1 MPVNGAAALLFLS
14 SWSTQDHFADWFAE
28 KVHSSVAEDTAPML
42 EECLVA
48 TRNLLALFHSAVRQ
62 RGRHPLVR
70 AAHAGS
76 EAFVNVRTC
85 VSVFVHFILLFL
97 A

>member
-1 MPVNGAAALLFLS
+1 M
-14 SWSTQDHFADWFAE
+14 
-28 KVHSSVAEDTAPML
+28 AEDTAPML

-76 EAFVNVRTC
+76 EAFVNVRTY
-85 VSVFVHFILLFL
+85 VSVFVLFTLLFL